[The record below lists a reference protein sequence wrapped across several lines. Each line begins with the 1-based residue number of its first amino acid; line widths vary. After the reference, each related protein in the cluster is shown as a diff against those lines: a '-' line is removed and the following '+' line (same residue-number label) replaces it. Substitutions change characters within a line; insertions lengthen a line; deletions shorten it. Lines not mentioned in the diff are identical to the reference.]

1 VPFLLRNLL
10 LDLKETED
18 VLPVKIARRF
28 SLRENQID
36 SVEIVRKTLDARKKG
51 RIRFVC
57 TVRFSVRD
65 EESLLA
71 RHSGD
76 ADLQWVEKIPT
87 RTFPKIRS
95 DRKIVI
101 IGMGP
106 AGLFAALRLAEY
118 GLSAT
123 ILDRGRAVDERVA
136 DVRKFWSKG
145 ILDCD
150 SNVQFGEG
158 GAGAFSD
165 GKLTTRVKDDNIG
178 YALDKLIEHGAPP
191 EIRYSGK
198 PHVGTDRLRGVIRQI
213 RNSLQ
218 SSGFTISFSQK
229 VTDLSA
235 NKGSIAALRIN
246 GRDEVECDTAILAP
260 GNSARDTFEMLLRR
274 DVRVERKPF
283 AVGLR
288 IEHPQGLIDRIQ
300 YGPSPH
306 PLLPVADYSLAYTCP
321 LTKRAVYS
329 FCMCPGGVVVA
340 GSSEEGMVVTNG
352 MSNYDRNSG
361 FANSALVVP
370 VLDEDLDG
378 DGPLAGME
386 LQRTLERK
394 AFAAGGGGYFAP
406 AQTVL
411 SFLGRKGGG
420 PLRSTYLP
428 GVREADFGQVLPQR
442 VIQTIRD
449 GLGYFDGKMR
459 GFISEEATL
468 TGVEARTS
476 SPVRITRGEDLQ
488 SVSVKGLYPVGEGA
502 GYAGGIMSAALDG
515 IRAADRIALQIT
527 EGRGA

>member
-1 VPFLLRNLL
+1 
-10 LDLKETED
+10 
-18 VLPVKIARRF
+18 
-28 SLRENQID
+28 
-36 SVEIVRKTLDARKKG
+36 
-51 RIRFVC
+51 
-57 TVRFSVRD
+57 
-65 EESLLA
+65 
-71 RHSGD
+71 
-76 ADLQWVEKIPT
+76 
-87 RTFPKIRS
+87 
-95 DRKIVI
+95 
-101 IGMGP
+101 
-106 AGLFAALRLAEY
+106 
-118 GLSAT
+118 
-123 ILDRGRAVDERVA
+123 
-136 DVRKFWSKG
+136 
-145 ILDCD
+145 
-150 SNVQFGEG
+150 
-158 GAGAFSD
+158 
-165 GKLTTRVKDDNIG
+165 
-178 YALDKLIEHGAPP
+178 
-191 EIRYSGK
+191 
-198 PHVGTDRLRGVIRQI
+198 
-213 RNSLQ
+213 
-218 SSGFTISFSQK
+218 
-229 VTDLSA
+229 
-235 NKGSIAALRIN
+235 
-246 GRDEVECDTAILAP
+246 
-260 GNSARDTFEMLLRR
+260 
-274 DVRVERKPF
+274 
-283 AVGLR
+283 
-288 IEHPQGLIDRIQ
+288 
-300 YGPSPH
+300 
-306 PLLPVADYSLAYTCP
+306 
-321 LTKRAVYS
+321 
-329 FCMCPGGVVVA
+329 
-340 GSSEEGMVVTNG
+340 MVVTNG